1 MTFFQRLKQL
11 IRGAGDR
18 PASQDRSPRRSDP
31 QFVGGTN
38 IKDIENAPEGKGQ
51 ELAGHA
57 VERVET

>member
-1 MTFFQRLKQL
+1 MRFFERLKQL
-11 IRGAGDR
+11 IRSAGDR
-18 PASQDRSPRRSDP
+18 PQQGSPPRRRDP

-57 VERVET
+57 VERVDT

>member
-1 MTFFQRLKQL
+1 MTFFEKLKQFL
-11 IRGAGDR
+11 RSAGERTAPKGR
-18 PASQDRSPRRSDP
+18 PPRRRDP

-38 IKDIENAPEGKGQ
+38 VKDIENAPEGKGQ